1 HQVELIQPVILLR
14 FHSDEYNLRVQLNDY
29 LDIFCPHY
37 IRPADRASVEHYSLY
52 LVNFDGYLACDHT
65 SGFVRWECNKP
76 YAASGPLKF
85 SEKYLRFTP
94 FSLGFEFLPGNEY
107 YYISMPRHGEG
118 KKCLRLKVIVC
129 CGPNCCTSTCCGP
142 SATSK
147 MVLEQGPAARAKM
160 KPKKSQEQ
168 ADDSRTEASKAAHRS
183 PAAPPSRPTVAFPL
197 GLTMVLIAMFTA

>member
-1 HQVELIQPVILLR
+1 M
-14 FHSDEYNLRVQLNDY
+14 QLNDY

-107 YYISMPRHGEG
+107 YYICKYCYNFLNYFFMHILVAVNQSRVLQNP
-118 KKCLRLKVIVC
+118 L
-129 CGPNCCTSTCCGP
+129 TCFLQKGI
-142 SATSK
+142 K
-147 MVLEQGPAARAKM
+147 LLETWQ
-160 KPKKSQEQ
+160 
-168 ADDSRTEASKAAHRS
+168 
-183 PAAPPSRPTVAFPL
+183 L
-197 GLTMVLIAMFTA
+197 CII